1 MQDYSS
7 MLSLKLIYQ
16 VAVFLVLFMAAHAV
30 SVPDPIALYPL
41 NSKYETR
48 EINNRQPQG
57 TPVGVSLAAGPN
69 GEAGGSYQFAGQNNS
84 YIEFPNNGG
93 LEVQRSITM
102 LCWINPQKLGGPIF
116 YYNDGK
122 SAGIIMSLVPLGRG
136 ALVVNFVPRGKLPE
150 EGTFL
155 ITYGTAKPNQWQ
167 YVGASYDYDTGNA
180 SLWVN
185 GDLAA
190 QQNIGAGITPATQ
203 GNLRMGV
210 ADRKYFKGRVSA
222 MQVFDVALTP
232 EQVIALMKN
241 ASQDIKECE
250 TLNPCQNGGEC
261 KNTPGSYEC
270 TCKPGFTGSSCE
282 TDIDECSMNS
292 VVCFNGGKCVHD
304 INSYKCDCEAGYIG
318 QHCEWEKQG
327 CWKDAKYNKK
337 KAMGKVYAKFR
348 NNKGN
353 VQAAVEDCLK
363 SAEEKQLQIFGIRN
377 KYTCATTKGS
387 ADFRVYGPSTG
398 CKEQGDYGVGLK
410 MENYVYI
417 LKKEK

>member
-1 MQDYSS
+1 
-7 MLSLKLIYQ
+7 
-16 VAVFLVLFMAAHAV
+16 
-30 SVPDPIALYPL
+30 
-41 NSKYETR
+41 
-48 EINNRQPQG
+48 
-57 TPVGVSLAAGPN
+57 
-69 GEAGGSYQFAGQNNS
+69 
-84 YIEFPNNGG
+84 
-93 LEVQRSITM
+93 M

-282 TDIDECSMNS
+282 T
-292 VVCFNGGKCVHD
+292 
-304 INSYKCDCEAGYIG
+304 
-318 QHCEWEKQG
+318 EWEKQG